1 MWSAR
6 VSGYG
11 GCEFVVG
18 LSTGQGPALELTP
31 EKRKH
36 IAVELFQDEIGY
48 GSGQQK
54 DKEHFYCCPWH
65 PDWAEGK

>member
-1 MWSAR
+1 MWRAR

-11 GCEFVVG
+11 RCEFVVG

-48 GSGQQK
+48 GSRAAKRQGA
-54 DKEHFYCCPWH
+54 FLLLPMA
-65 PDWAEGK
+65 P